1 MKGSKFV
8 QNLSTCIQCYL
19 SFQQPNHFFK
29 PLPNQLNTQSRFK
42 PLPNQLN
49 RINRPC
55 PLSSSTVSNPMSGVC
70 YTAGECGAAGGT
82 ASGSCASG
90 ERALSYKVHLCLFNV
105 HTHIPQRTY
114 LIFGFYLHKTSL
126 HKNYFVYNNH
136 TKKIYFF
143 CLFKRLFALV

>member
-8 QNLSTCIQCYL
+8 LNLSTCIQCYL
-19 SFQQPNHFFK
+19 NFQQPNHFFK
-29 PLPNQLNTQSRFK
+29 PLHNQLNTQSRFKPLPNQLNRQSSFK

-90 ERALSYKVHLCLFNV
+90 EHCLTKYIFACSTYIRTFLKE
-105 HTHIPQRTY
+105 HT
-114 LIFGFYLHKTSL
+114 
-126 HKNYFVYNNH
+126 
-136 TKKIYFF
+136 
-143 CLFKRLFALV
+143 